1 MIASFM
7 KKEFVLE
14 ELANLVDGDI
24 IGDRDMIVRGFG
36 PLETAGPEDLSF
48 LVKAAA
54 NELASQTSAG
64 ALIVPQEIEE
74 SGGKNLIR
82 VKNSYLAAAIIQNH
96 MLQEPFHGSGIHN
109 SAVVGSTTAIPAQI
123 SVAAN
128 AVIGDNVVLGERV
141 TIESCAV
148 IGDNVTIGEDCQI
161 KANVTI
167 GKNCELGARVT
178 IHSGTVIGSDGYG
191 YAADAQGKHIKRPQT
206 GIVWIGDDV
215 EIGANC
221 CVDRATFG
229 VTRIGSGTKI
239 DNLVQVAHNV
249 EIGENCLLVA
259 QVGIAGSVILGRNV
273 VFGGNAGAAGH
284 QRIGDGTMVA
294 GKSAVHGDQPA
305 GSMLAGTPAIPAR
318 TWFKAASLFGKLPE
332 IVRDMRRMKKELNR
346 LAELQNDKD

>member
-1 MIASFM
+1 M
-7 KKEFVLE
+7 
-14 ELANLVDGDI
+14 
-24 IGDRDMIVRGFG
+24 
-36 PLETAGPEDLSF
+36 
-48 LVKAAA
+48 
-54 NELASQTSAG
+54 
-64 ALIVPQEIEE
+64 
-74 SGGKNLIR
+74 
-82 VKNSYLAAAIIQNH
+82 KNSYLAAAIIQNH
-96 MLQEPFHGSGIHN
+96 MLQEPFQGTGVHG
-109 SAVVGSTTAIPAQI
+109 SAVVGSGTAIPEQVSI
-123 SVAAN
+123 AAN

-148 IGDNVTIGEDCQI
+148 IGDNVTIGADCLI

-191 YAADAQGKHIKRPQT
+191 YAADEEGKHVKRPQT
-206 GIVWIGDDV
+206 GIVRIGDDV

-229 VTRIGSGTKI
+229 VTCIGSGTKI

-305 GSMLAGTPAIPAR
+305 GSRLAGTPAIPAT